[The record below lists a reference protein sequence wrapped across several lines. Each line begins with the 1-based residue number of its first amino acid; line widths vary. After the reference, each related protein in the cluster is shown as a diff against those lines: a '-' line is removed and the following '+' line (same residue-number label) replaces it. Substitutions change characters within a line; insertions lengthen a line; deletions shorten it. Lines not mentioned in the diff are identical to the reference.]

1 LGGGA
6 PSASGAIGTAAVVSN
21 AESITQEK
29 PRPFQVK
36 FESLEEGLTKYKVN
50 KAGAGH
56 HPLQSGGQPAQDML
70 SPEVRRG
77 KSSQGT
83 LEGEGEYHS
92 KKSAQ
97 MNTDAPNADKA
108 SPIDG
113 QDLSAPNMDHASLP
127 KPGDREHAAE
137 RPVILDR
144 ADQEDDKLVIEN
156 QEEEKVR
163 QFVFYKH
170 N

>member
-1 LGGGA
+1 MSGGV

-50 KAGAGH
+50 KVGTGYGL
-56 HPLQSGGQPAQDML
+56 LQSGGRPAQGML
-70 SPEVRRG
+70 SPEILRG

-83 LEGEGEYHS
+83 LEGEGGYRS
-92 KKSAQ
+92 KRSAQ

-113 QDLSAPNMDHASLP
+113 QDLSTPNMDHIGLP
-127 KPGDREHAAE
+127 KQGDRKHAAE
-137 RPVILDR
+137 RPVIFDR